1 MGNLTLADGSITDSS
16 GAISFGDEN
25 LSTTGDFNISSGTLT
40 LADNQIS
47 GDKVEGGT
55 IAAITISQLSG
66 AMDAN
71 SQSMTNVNID
81 SGNIDGATI
90 ATSDVTIGANKTLAV
105 DQNGIL
111 NMSSGA
117 VFNAAAGSLMDI
129 DGGLNVT
136 GANLV
141 LAAGQISAA
150 EVGGGTFD
158 AGTYSFGGSTISNLG
173 TVTTADVNGGTID
186 GATIATSDVTI
197 GANKT
202 LDVSAGTLTLAA
214 GQVGA
219 DKVGA
224 GTFDAGTYSFSGST
238 ISDLGTVNT
247 ADINGGT
254 IDGTTIAT
262 SDVTVGAGKTLDVS
276 AGTLTL
282 DGGQVTADK
291 VGAGTF
297 DAGTYSFAGSTVS
310 NLGTITT
317 ADINGGTIDGATIAT
332 SDVTVGLG
340 KTLDVSAGA
349 LTLAA
354 GQVTA
359 DKVGAGTFNAGTYSF
374 DGSTISDLGE
384 VDYAYI
390 KGGLITDTYITISSS
405 GYLATNPGSTVDLSN
420 AILTLDDDQISGDA
434 INGGTIGDITI
445 SQLNLPS
452 GAESPATRS
461 TVMGELIPAASTTNY
476 AANTAPYNTGTYI
489 DLTPGKWQLHINI
502 QTDQGYQSMLTH
514 GAGAGGGS
522 IALGLSTNQ
531 FSYVAFPSQFHSET
545 LVGGSLDGDH
555 SIYDMIQGQ
564 PLIEVTSN
572 VRLYLWVKSIVDD
585 SGNTSLSWSTWTS
598 PASDA
603 WDLNY
608 LYAVPVNW

>member
-16 GAISFGDEN
+16 GAISFGDEALSTTGALASGAQTVTGNVTASGTVQAEQLTSTDDLTVADVANIDGTLDLATGSITDQTGAISFGNEN

-90 ATSDVTIGANKTLAV
+90 ATSDVTIGANKTL
-105 DQNGIL
+105 
-111 NMSSGA
+111 
-117 VFNAAAGSLMDI
+117 
-129 DGGLNVT
+129 
-136 GANLV
+136 
-141 LAAGQISAA
+141 
-150 EVGGGTFD
+150 
-158 AGTYSFGGSTISNLG
+158 
-173 TVTTADVNGGTID
+173 
-186 GATIATSDVTI
+186 
-197 GANKT
+197 
-202 LDVSAGTLTLAA
+202 DVSAGTLTLAA
-214 GQVGA
+214 GQVTA
-219 DKVGA
+219 DKVGG
-224 GTFDAGTYSFSGST
+224 GTFEAGTYSFAGST
-238 ISDLGTVNT
+238 VSDLGTITT
-247 ADINGGT
+247 ADIDGGT
-254 IDGTTIAT
+254 IDGANIAT
-262 SDVTVGAGKTLDVS
+262 SNVTIGTGKTLDVS

-282 DGGQVTADK
+282 DAGQIGADK
-291 VGAGTF
+291 ISPGTFEAGVYSMLNSQLHDPWIQRPGLTDVVNFSLDGTGSIDPGANMYVDGSLVVRNGQSVIDPGAFMYVDGMLVVRSGQLHFWAGT
-297 DAGTYSFAGSTVS
+297 
-310 NLGTITT
+310 
-317 ADINGGTIDGATIAT
+317 
-332 SDVTVGLG
+332 
-340 KTLDVSAGA
+340 TLDVQHAS
-349 LTLAA
+349 LTFA
-354 GQVTA
+354 
-359 DKVGAGTFNAGTYSF
+359 
-374 DGSTISDLGE
+374 
-384 VDYAYI
+384 
-390 KGGLITDTYITISSS
+390 
-405 GYLATNPGSTVDLSN
+405 P
-420 AILTLDDDQISGDA
+420 DQISGDA
-434 INGGTIGDITI
+434 INGGTIGDVTI

-531 FSYVAFPSQFHSET
+531 LSYVAYPSQFHSET

-585 SGNTSLSWSTWTS
+585 SGNTSASWSTWTS